1 MKNDWSW
8 RYFWPVGL
16 LALFLTAANAF
27 LQVPGGEGFNPSD
40 DGVILAQSYRLLQGE
55 VPHRDFISIRPVGSA
70 VMHLIHFFSPL
81 PLVISSR
88 WMVLLAYFLI
98 SLLFALA
105 WLPYAKILRSKNGRW
120 FFAGLVLL
128 QFLLTENHY
137 NLFPWTTVDALLWAG
152 VALLAWSRLEARPD
166 RRVLVKL
173 FCLFWGITAAA
184 LCRQTFL
191 LPGLLLAIVTA
202 WRYLFKMPVGSRG
215 MLRWGAS
222 LAGALPGWVY
232 IGFLTITGSWGNF
245 LTQMTGRTEFWET
258 GIRKFSDNFWGTPV
272 WGAFMVVFVIALLIR
287 WSDDDTR
294 LIFLAKKLL
303 SAGHAVLMVLIL
315 LVTITIFLIPNH
327 LFAWSFIFFWLVL
340 LQILML
346 KVFPLNERP
355 RMAMAWWI
363 LLIAWTSS
371 LSLGDNAP
379 VFATGILAGA
389 GILLFLESFTT
400 DKLARWPVLT
410 SIIAALFL
418 AGLTL
423 ISFRAQQQNNYRDL
437 PADELSASLGE
448 VFPGLKGVRSTEV
461 MRDYLSEIRMIY
473 DELGSPTGRL
483 AVWPNNALIY
493 ALLES
498 PNPFPLDWM
507 QAAEYPGNE
516 KRLYQEISRTMSSG
530 TYYILLERYNVK
542 WIANQRIPIQ
552 LESTDH
558 PYLGMMKEW
567 AVERPIDSRWFRLF
581 VSRQ

>member
-1 MKNDWSW
+1 
-8 RYFWPVGL
+8 
-16 LALFLTAANAF
+16 
-27 LQVPGGEGFNPSD
+27 
-40 DGVILAQSYRLLQGE
+40 
-55 VPHRDFISIRPVGSA
+55 
-70 VMHLIHFFSPL
+70 
-81 PLVISSR
+81 
-88 WMVLLAYFLI
+88 
-98 SLLFALA
+98 
-105 WLPYAKILRSKNGRW
+105 
-120 FFAGLVLL
+120 
-128 QFLLTENHY
+128 
-137 NLFPWTTVDALLWAG
+137 
-152 VALLAWSRLEARPD
+152 
-166 RRVLVKL
+166 
-173 FCLFWGITAAA
+173 
-184 LCRQTFL
+184 
-191 LPGLLLAIVTA
+191 
-202 WRYLFKMPVGSRG
+202 MP
-215 MLRWGAS
+215 
-222 LAGALPGWVY
+222 
-232 IGFLTITGSWGNF
+232 
-245 LTQMTGRTEFWET
+245 GRTEFWET

-315 LVTITIFLIPNH
+315 LATIAIFLTPNY
-327 LFAWSFIFFWLVL
+327 LFAWSFMFFWLVL

-346 KVFPLNERP
+346 KLFPLNEKP
-355 RMAMAWWI
+355 QMEMAWWI

-410 SIIAALFL
+410 SVIAALFL

-461 MRDYLSEIRMIY
+461 MHDYLSEIRMIY
-473 DELGSPTGRL
+473 EELGSPTGRL

>member
-1 MKNDWSW
+1 
-8 RYFWPVGL
+8 
-16 LALFLTAANAF
+16 
-27 LQVPGGEGFNPSD
+27 
-40 DGVILAQSYRLLQGE
+40 
-55 VPHRDFISIRPVGSA
+55 
-70 VMHLIHFFSPL
+70 
-81 PLVISSR
+81 
-88 WMVLLAYFLI
+88 
-98 SLLFALA
+98 
-105 WLPYAKILRSKNGRW
+105 
-120 FFAGLVLL
+120 
-128 QFLLTENHY
+128 
-137 NLFPWTTVDALLWAG
+137 
-152 VALLAWSRLEARPD
+152 
-166 RRVLVKL
+166 
-173 FCLFWGITAAA
+173 
-184 LCRQTFL
+184 
-191 LPGLLLAIVTA
+191 
-202 WRYLFKMPVGSRG
+202 
-215 MLRWGAS
+215 
-222 LAGALPGWVY
+222 
-232 IGFLTITGSWGNF
+232 
-245 LTQMTGRTEFWET
+245 
-258 GIRKFSDNFWGTPV
+258 
-272 WGAFMVVFVIALLIR
+272 
-287 WSDDDTR
+287 
-294 LIFLAKKLL
+294 
-303 SAGHAVLMVLIL
+303 
-315 LVTITIFLIPNH
+315 
-327 LFAWSFIFFWLVL
+327 
-340 LQILML
+340 
-346 KVFPLNERP
+346 
-355 RMAMAWWI
+355 MAMAWWI

-410 SIIAALFL
+410 SVIAALFL

-473 DELGSPTGRL
+473 EELGSPTGRL

-542 WIANQRIPIQ
+542 WIANQQIPIQ